1 MKLKLLFMG
10 CMLSFMAYMLTACN
24 DSLEV
29 QQAYDFSLV
38 SWYLQEGIEQD
49 ETVEIRLTLNREG
62 NYREAAYKVG
72 YIQLE
77 GDGEVF
83 DSGGN
88 RLVNREMTDLTCI
101 PGLDTSDV
109 CRQVFTLY
117 YKNTGKE
124 NPKIR
129 FVISDNFRAEC
140 TLDIPFSI
148 KNDTETGK

>member
-29 QQAYDFSLV
+29 RQAYDFSLV

-49 ETVEIRLTLNREG
+49 ETVEIRLTLNRDG

-88 RLVNREMTDLTCI
+88 RLVDREMTDLSCI
-101 PGLDTSDV
+101 PDLDTTDV

-129 FVISDNFRAEC
+129 FVISDNFKAER

-148 KNDTETGK
+148 KNDTETGQ